1 MIEFILN
8 NQKIKTDKHPGST
21 ILDFIRNDAR
31 LMGTKIG
38 CREGDCGACTVLI
51 GSLESQKLTYHSI
64 VSCLSPLINAHGKHI
79 VTIEGLEMEEL
90 NPAQKAMENN
100 AATQCGFCTPG
111 FVMALTGNLLSNKN
125 ETAKESMSG
134 NICRCTGYKSIE
146 RAGEEVD
153 KSRETLLKGQE
164 IDLMIERGWLPE
176 YFSSIE
182 NRLKEIPSGLE
193 EAKESLLIGGGTDI
207 MVQKPEKVRSIQ
219 VQTTFKNIPSEIKF
233 SDGQILIGAGI
244 HMSAFFEHP
253 IINEI
258 FPGFQ
263 NFYPLIASR
272 QIRNMGTLG
281 GNIVNAS
288 PIGDTSIL
296 FLALN
301 ADLILSTG
309 RKIALKDFFLDY
321 KKIDLEGNEHIHYIT
336 IDEALKTYDVHFEKV
351 SKRTYLDIASVN
363 SALSIKLSKDIIEDA
378 FYAAGGVAAFPKY
391 MAQSCEFLKGKKLT
405 IETLRKVI
413 DILQN
418 EISPI
423 SDIRGSKDYKLLL
436 IRQLFLSHIMSL
448 YPEMFEEQE
457 ILELMTTKNTAL

>member
-1 MIEFILN
+1 VIEFILN

-21 ILDFIRNDAR
+21 LLDFIRKDAR

-38 CREGDCGACTVLI
+38 CREGDCGACTVLV
-51 GSLESQKLTYHSI
+51 GSIENDKLTYHSI

-90 NPAQKAMENN
+90 NPAQKAMDNN

-111 FVMALTGNLLSNKN
+111 YVMALTGNLLSNN
-125 ETAKESMSG
+125 GESAKESMSG

-146 RAGEEVD
+146 RAAAEVD
-153 KSRETLLKGQE
+153 KTRETLLQGQE
-164 IDLMIERGWLPE
+164 IELIIERGWLPR

-182 NRLKEIPSGLE
+182 KRLKEITSDLE
-193 EAKESLLIGGGTDI
+193 EAKERFLIGGGTDI
-207 MVQKPEKVRSIQ
+207 MVQKPQKVRSED
-219 VQTTFKNIPSEIKF
+219 VQTTLRNIPAEIKINN
-233 SDGQILIGAGI
+233 GQILIGAGI
-244 HMSAFFEHP
+244 NMSAFFVHK
-253 IINEI
+253 IIMEA
-258 FPGFQ
+258 FPNFKD
-263 NFYPLIASR
+263 FYPLIASR

-309 RKIALKDFFLDY
+309 KKIALKDFFLDY
-321 KKIDLEGNEHIHYIT
+321 KKIDLKEKEHIHYIAFNET
-336 IDEALKTYDVHFEKV
+336 LKSYDVHFEKV

-363 SALSIKLSKDIIEDA
+363 SAISIKLSDGIIQEI
-378 FYAAGGVAAFPKY
+378 FYAAGGIAAFPKY
-391 MAQSCEFLKGKKLT
+391 MAQSCEFLKGKKLNT
-405 IETLRKVI
+405 ETLKSAI

-423 SDIRGSKDYKLLL
+423 SDIRGSKAYKLLL

-448 YPEMFEEQE
+448 YPKMFEEQE
-457 ILELMTTKNTAL
+457 ILELMTTKNSAL